1 MSNLHLSLPPI
12 ARNNNNLDSDDDDCS
27 RRGKGDS
34 SSHTTKGS
42 TGRTHSRDT
51 DDDNFESIKSQLTKH
66 ETTAVFRLRVTVMI
80 VLVAAAVGISV
91 TVFLLTRNA
100 QVDELR
106 IQYNGA
112 AEVSPLFA

>member
-1 MSNLHLSLPPI
+1 MSNLHLSLPPV
-12 ARNNNNLDSDDDDCS
+12 ARSNNIDSDDDDCS
-27 RRGKGDS
+27 RRGQGDRA
-34 SSHTTKGS
+34 SHTTKGS
-42 TGRTHSRDT
+42 TGRTNSRDT
-51 DDDNFESIKSQLTKH
+51 DDDDNIDNIKDQLTKL

-100 QVDELR
+100 QEEELR

-112 AEVSPLFA
+112 AEVSPYVV